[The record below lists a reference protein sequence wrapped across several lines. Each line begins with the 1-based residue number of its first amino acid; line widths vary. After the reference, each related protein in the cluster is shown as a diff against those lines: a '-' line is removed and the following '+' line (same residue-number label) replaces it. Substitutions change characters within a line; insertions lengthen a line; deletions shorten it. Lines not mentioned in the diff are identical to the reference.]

1 MTSDPCSIDVMSMT
15 LSALFSSPDHA
26 VKFKEYLPSK
36 HLKTNFSIEKEKDD
50 CSPF

>member
-15 LSALFSSPDHA
+15 LSALFPSPDHA
-26 VKFKEYLPSK
+26 VKFKEYLPFRF
-36 HLKTNFSIEKEKDD
+36 KTNFSIEKEKND